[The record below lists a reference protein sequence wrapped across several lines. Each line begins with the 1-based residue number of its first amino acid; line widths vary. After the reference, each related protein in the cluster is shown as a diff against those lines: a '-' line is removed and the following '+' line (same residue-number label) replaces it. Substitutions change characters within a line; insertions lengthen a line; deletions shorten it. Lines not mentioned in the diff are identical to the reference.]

1 MLTVYCEKLG
11 NTGLNAPLIG
21 LIGIVI
27 GAAIGLCTAYFTQR
41 WQFKNLTSLEERKN
55 RIKFFTDY
63 ALNDLLK
70 YIDQEVDFIQRIYSS
85 QYGVYEEEKDYD
97 GIHRY
102 ELAKYMT
109 MLPLLSDE
117 VLDEQ
122 FRSLLGFRDKLKF
135 VSNDSAKKD
144 VTEQLDEIIG
154 EAIEIA
160 GQIKLALITNCIS
173 K

>member
-1 MLTVYCEKLG
+1 MLTVYCEKMG
-11 NTGLNAPLIG
+11 QAGLNAPLIG

-41 WQFKNLTSLEERKN
+41 WQFKNLTSLEDRKN
-55 RIKFFTDY
+55 KIKFFTDY

-70 YIDQEVDFIQRIYSS
+70 YIDQEIDFIQRIYSS
-85 QYGVYEEEKDYD
+85 EFGLYDEEKDYE

-117 VLDEQ
+117 DLDKKFNE
-122 FRSLLGFRDKLKF
+122 LLGFRDKLKF
-135 VSNDSAKKD
+135 ASSNNSKKD
-144 VTEQLDEIIG
+144 VAYALDDLIG
-154 EAIEIA
+154 QAIAVA
-160 GQIKLALITNCIS
+160 GDIKLALITSCIS